1 MEMEKGERRKRERGE
16 EDILRSF
23 ICTMVPYLAPLLSL
37 SPLPL
42 LSPRKPFDDSP
53 PLPLR
58 DLRHIAFGMAVRGER
73 EGSEGG
79 LIWSWR
85 GLPAGTDGCGD
96 GRRGGGKPDV
106 ATVPSLGRDGSGG
119 GG

>member
-1 MEMEKGERRKRERGE
+1 
-16 EDILRSF
+16 
-23 ICTMVPYLAPLLSL
+23 MVPYLALLH

-73 EGSEGG
+73 EGGDRGKGG

-85 GLPAGTDGCGD
+85 GLPAGT
-96 GRRGGGKPDV
+96 GGGMVLAV
-106 ATVPSLGRDGSGG
+106 ATESQTL
-119 GG
+119 